1 MQNLDRVAG
10 LRPERA
16 HMVFGLL
23 MAAIIAVAIKIV
35 GVLPIVALLVIP
47 AATVRRIS
55 SSLERI

>member
-1 MQNLDRVAG
+1 
-10 LRPERA
+10 
-16 HMVFGLL
+16 MVFGLL